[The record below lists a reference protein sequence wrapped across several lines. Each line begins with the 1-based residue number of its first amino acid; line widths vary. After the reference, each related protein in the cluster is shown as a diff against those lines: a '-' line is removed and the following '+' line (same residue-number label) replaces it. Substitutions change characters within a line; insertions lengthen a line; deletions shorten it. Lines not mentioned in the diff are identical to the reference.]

1 MAARRILV
9 IEDEAGSRDALQSLL
24 ADDGYA
30 VCTAATG
37 RAGLERL
44 RDFRPDTIVCDYY
57 LPDTNGLELLRA
69 ARAASRDEAITFII
83 VTAECGGEAA
93 ELLLRREADYF
104 FHKPI
109 DLAGL
114 RCVLQRSAGV
124 ARGARRPAPSPSIP
138 L

>member
-9 IEDEAGSRDALQSLL
+9 IEDEPGSRDALQSLL

-44 RDFRPDTIVCDYY
+44 HDFRPDTIVCDFY

-69 ARAASRDEAITFII
+69 ARAAAREEITFII
-83 VTAECGGEAA
+83 VTADCGGEAA
-93 ELLLRREADYF
+93 ELMLRREADHF

-109 DLAGL
+109 DLARL
-114 RCVLQRSAGV
+114 RGVLQRTTPA
-124 ARGARRPAPSPSIP
+124 AHTACRPTSSIP